1 MHVSRLNV
9 YPIKSL
15 DGLSLDIAELNAFGN
30 FTHDR
35 QFAIQDHE
43 GKIVNGKSDPAVHSL
58 RSYFYLKEQ
67 VVVFKEKLKQYD
79 FELRTDNK
87 LLNDFLSDHFNK
99 HVQLIQSKY
108 GSLLDNPEESRLTII
123 ATESLKTVAS
133 WFGWTDVDEARRRFR
148 ANIEV
153 GNVPAFW
160 EDRLYKAG
168 NVNVKFRIGDIMM
181 EGTGPCPRCVVPSR
195 HPDTG
200 IQNHGF
206 SKHFA
211 EKRKDSL
218 PSWSSL
224 GSFGHYYQLATN
236 CLVLASNSTALRI
249 GDRVSLA

>member
-1 MHVSRLNV
+1 MYVSRLNV

-30 FTHDR
+30 FTYDR
-35 QFAIQDHE
+35 QFAMQDYK
-43 GKIVNGKSDPAVHSL
+43 GKIVNGKSNPAVHSL
-58 RSYFYLKEQ
+58 RTHFNLKEQ
-67 VVVFKEKLKQYD
+67 VVIFKEELKQYD

-87 LLNDFLSDHFNK
+87 LLNDYLSDHFK
-99 HVQLIQSKY
+99 KPVQLIQSND

-133 WFGWTDVDEARRRFR
+133 WFGWIDIDEARRRFR

-153 GNVPAFW
+153 ENVPAFW

-168 NVNVKFRIGDIMM
+168 NENVKFRIGDIVMI
-181 EGTGPCPRCVVPSR
+181 GTGPCPRCVVPSR
-195 HPDTG
+195 HPETG
-200 IQNHGF
+200 SQDHGF

-224 GSFGHYYQLATN
+224 ESFGHFYQLATN

-249 GDRVSLA
+249 GDLVSLA